1 MWKRKELK
9 SMARQVIKKNYWT
22 AIVVC
27 FLLALLTSEFGSSIV
42 GIWQSNDSID
52 PNYLEHIK
60 SLNLDISNEK
70 DQQQIDNQ
78 DDNSNKEQVN
88 LNNISVKNIKLIEAN
103 LNSMTKSL
111 KYQFKIWDAVKSFSL
126 NQISLGISLVI
137 TAMIAL
143 LFIIIIESPLT
154 VAGKHYFLKARQ
166 NSNTKIGVL
175 KNIFKKENWL
185 NVAIIMFFKNIYNI
199 LWYLTIVGG
208 IIKTYEYKMIPYIL
222 AENPKIKKKEAFKL
236 SKEMMKKNKWKAFL
250 LDASFILWNI
260 LSFFTFG
267 LLNILYVN
275 MYISATTAELY
286 VVLRNKAIDEKYEYY
301 ENLNDKDIK

>member
-1 MWKRKELK
+1 
-9 SMARQVIKKNYWT
+9 
-22 AIVVC
+22 
-27 FLLALLTSEFGSSIV
+27 
-42 GIWQSNDSID
+42 
-52 PNYLEHIK
+52 
-60 SLNLDISNEK
+60 
-70 DQQQIDNQ
+70 
-78 DDNSNKEQVN
+78 
-88 LNNISVKNIKLIEAN
+88 
-103 LNSMTKSL
+103 MTKSL
-111 KYQFKIWDAVKSFSL
+111 KYQFKILDAIKSFSL
-126 NQISLGISLVI
+126 NQISLGIALVI
-137 TAMIAL
+137 TAIIAL

-154 VAGKHYFLKARQ
+154 VAGKYYFLKSRQ

-175 KNIFKKENWL
+175 KDIFKREHWL
-185 NVAIIMFFKNIYNI
+185 NVAIIMFLKNIYNL

-208 IIKTYEYKMIPYIL
+208 IIKAYEYKMIPYIL
-222 AENPKIKKKEAFKL
+222 AENPKIKRKEAFKL

-301 ENLNDKDIK
+301 ESLNDKNLN